1 MNEAKAAVHTY
12 TEQGGNGGGNKQRP
26 TKAQMSMRQPVV
38 GIFTEKGGSSKS
50 DVAANLLGIILI
62 KAWDLSFARRP
73 VRGRRPYKSQ
83 SDGLLP

>member
-1 MNEAKAAVHTY
+1 MGMK
-12 TEQGGNGGGNKQRP
+12 
-26 TKAQMSMRQPVV
+26 QPVV

-62 KAWDLSFARRP
+62 KAWDLSLARRP

-83 SDGLLP
+83 SDGWTAALTRDKPKNFVHKALILTA